1 MLIQMWMLNRNR
13 GDFGALRGKVAL
25 ANGLLSG
32 FNTFMALSF

>member
-1 MLIQMWMLNRNR
+1 MWMWGL
-13 GDFGALRGKVAL
+13 GCPAGGCDVAL